1 MGGASPPRRRSY
13 WPGRARWEGR
23 FEKKQPAP
31 RGTPRADWLSRGLAP
46 ASERATGTGWGQSAA
61 AAALTAGTG
70 RLSFQFPFPLRWIP
84 PRALPTAAASCF
96 SRRRPPP
103 RPPWL
108 RRSFRMSSRLSP
120 ISASPWSSWG
130 AGESGRGALR
140 ALGAGTPL
148 FLASVV
154 IPPKKARFGGLTPA
168 VSSRTKGALFLLSP
182 APIRALQ
189 GTLSPLQGV
198 CPPSRAFCFPLPDPK
213 RGLGRLPHL

>member
-1 MGGASPPRRRSY
+1 MRLLGILGNVVPRAGAHFPPPRRVPRFPIGPERRQATAVGGASPPRRRSY

-70 RLSFQFPFPLRWIP
+70 RPSFQFPFPLRWIP

-154 IPPKKARFGGLTPA
+154 IPPKKARFGGLIP
-168 VSSRTKGALFLLSP
+168 RCFLP
-182 APIRALQ
+182 Y
-189 GTLSPLQGV
+189 
-198 CPPSRAFCFPLPDPK
+198 
-213 RGLGRLPHL
+213 